1 MAEEMIMNQAAEVA
15 EEAIEKAPVLLN
27 NWQVGG
33 ALGASFGL
41 GALVGVLVTKAAMKK
56 KAEPKQEKEHKGFFK
71 NLFKK
76 KEKLEPGQ
84 VEPDAVVELPD
95 EEPVE
100 S

>member
-1 MAEEMIMNQAAEVA
+1 MAEEMIMNQAAEVV
-15 EEAIEKAPVLLN
+15 EEVAEKAPVLLN

-71 NLFKK
+71 NIFKK
-76 KEKLEPGQ
+76 KELEPGQ
-84 VEPDAVVELPD
+84 VEADAFVELPD